1 MEATTTTTTTP
12 LTLTAY
18 RGDAKTLLAFNL
30 PQEQTTRLAGFTI
43 ECQPQGQASY
53 YLHNALRFEHP
64 DIHAQDASEPATSS
78 INAPIHK
85 FRWLHVPG
93 SIHQGLNPFY
103 GPYTYVVTPRY
114 FDLNRTLL
122 PLDATLSAQV
132 DTVVEPFAKDA
143 LALRFTRGFVQSQ
156 GFINHF
162 GPKAVITPDDAEL
175 LFDTSQLAGTNAAG
189 HTSTY
194 AEEYEWLGFTARRAV
209 FDLVSEVVSD
219 QTLRL
224 EMFAYDLDEPDLMKM
239 LLVLAGE
246 GRVRL
251 ILDSA
256 ALHHSTD
263 KPKPEDQF
271 EALFRTA
278 AQPGADIKRG
288 HFQGYAHDKV
298 MIVSD
303 GQGARTVLTGS
314 TNFSVTG
321 FYVNSNHILRLDDP
335 GLATTYLELF
345 QAVWDADVHQAAYLR
360 TDFSAERLAVD
371 RPDLPVMEITFA
383 PHSEAFA
390 TDILQRIATRIEDE
404 AQAGPPGGSVLF
416 AVMQTT
422 GGSSPVWD
430 ALNAVHEQR
439 TGFSYGISDQPEG
452 IALYTPGST
461 TGVIVTGRPAR
472 TRLPRPFNE
481 VPSIGS
487 GHQIHHKFV
496 VCGLRSDDPVVF
508 CGSSN
513 LSLGGEQHNGDNLL
527 EIHDRETVMAFAIE
541 ALALV
546 DHFQFL
552 NRAASEAKSEPKQ
565 PPASKTDLAVSSGW
579 FLGTTDRWAKSYYDP
594 NDLHSVDRE
603 LFG

>member
-189 HTSTY
+189 DTSTY

-314 TNFSVTG
+314 
-321 FYVNSNHILRLDDP
+321 
-335 GLATTYLELF
+335 
-345 QAVWDADVHQAAYLR
+345 R
-360 TDFSAERLAVD
+360 TSR
-371 RPDLPVMEITFA
+371 
-383 PHSEAFA
+383 
-390 TDILQRIATRIEDE
+390 
-404 AQAGPPGGSVLF
+404 
-416 AVMQTT
+416 
-422 GGSSPVWD
+422 
-430 ALNAVHEQR
+430 
-439 TGFSYGISDQPEG
+439 
-452 IALYTPGST
+452 
-461 TGVIVTGRPAR
+461 
-472 TRLPRPFNE
+472 
-481 VPSIGS
+481 
-487 GHQIHHKFV
+487 
-496 VCGLRSDDPVVF
+496 
-508 CGSSN
+508 
-513 LSLGGEQHNGDNLL
+513 
-527 EIHDRETVMAFAIE
+527 
-541 ALALV
+541 
-546 DHFQFL
+546 
-552 NRAASEAKSEPKQ
+552 
-565 PPASKTDLAVSSGW
+565 
-579 FLGTTDRWAKSYYDP
+579 
-594 NDLHSVDRE
+594 
-603 LFG
+603 